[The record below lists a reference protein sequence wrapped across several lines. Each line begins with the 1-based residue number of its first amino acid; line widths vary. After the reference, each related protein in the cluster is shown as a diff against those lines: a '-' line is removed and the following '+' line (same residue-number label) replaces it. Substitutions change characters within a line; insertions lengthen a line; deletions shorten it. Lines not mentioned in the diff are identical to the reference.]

1 MSKKGMPR
9 IIGLSPDD
17 MIFLHDADEIP
28 KEEVVMFLKM
38 YKGYPQPIRDKV
50 QKLCSI
56 LNGILRAN
64 FVIQTHEVLYKLT

>member
-1 MSKKGMPR
+1 MSKNGIPR
-9 IIGLSPDD
+9 IIGISPDD
-17 MIFLHDADEIP
+17 IFLTMDADEIP
-28 KEEVVMFLKM
+28 KEEAVMFLKM